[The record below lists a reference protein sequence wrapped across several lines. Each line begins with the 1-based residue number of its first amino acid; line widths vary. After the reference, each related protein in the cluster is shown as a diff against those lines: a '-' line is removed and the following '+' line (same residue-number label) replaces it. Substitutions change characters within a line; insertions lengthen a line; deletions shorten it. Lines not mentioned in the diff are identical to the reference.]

1 MLPIS
6 NVAIPNVQ
14 FQSTYAKASPFA
26 NASTSAKAT
35 VDKSVDETAD
45 KLELATLVIGNISTS
60 VTFSE
65 LSSPAPNIHA
75 DDGPMDLMSF
85 LRRLKCQL
93 HFAEMYR
100 EQCN

>member
-14 FQSTYAKASPFA
+14 FQSTYAKASTFA

-45 KLELATLVIGNISTS
+45 KLELATLATGNISTS
-60 VTFSE
+60 TTFS
-65 LSSPAPNIHA
+65 A
-75 DDGPMDLMSF
+75 
-85 LRRLKCQL
+85 RLEESDNRHLAAHEVAMERGIYGIISAVK
-93 HFAEMYR
+93 
-100 EQCN
+100 

>member
-14 FQSTYAKASPFA
+14 FQSTYAKASTFA

-45 KLELATLVIGNISTS
+45 KLELAALATGNISTLA
-60 VTFSE
+60 TFSV
-65 LSSPAPNIHA
+65 
-75 DDGPMDLMSF
+75 
-85 LRRLKCQL
+85 
-93 HFAEMYR
+93 
-100 EQCN
+100 